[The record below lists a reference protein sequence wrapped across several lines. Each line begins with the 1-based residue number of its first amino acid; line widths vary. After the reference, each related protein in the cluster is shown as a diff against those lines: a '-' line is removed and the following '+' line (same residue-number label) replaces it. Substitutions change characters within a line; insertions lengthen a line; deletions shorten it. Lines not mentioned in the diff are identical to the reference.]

1 MAALEARLGELVIEN
16 ERLRAENLALRDR
29 VACLEAELGRDSN
42 NSSKPPSADPI
53 EPRKKREERRILN
66 HGRSQKTSFTRH

>member
-1 MAALEARLGELVIEN
+1 LAERVVQLEARLVELIAEN
-16 ERLRAENLALRDR
+16 EALRDR
-29 VACLEAELGRDSN
+29 VARLEAELARDSN

-66 HGRSQKTSFTRH
+66 HSRSQKTSFTRH